1 MSKPMNK
8 PMAKPMSH
16 ETAQKNL
23 VALAAGSLT
32 EQQEGSLGA
41 HLQTCSECSQQLE
54 TWQRLTQSL
63 RRIPETTPTPA
74 RLARIA
80 ALARARREEVIALR
94 WDRLVL
100 TGLVLF
106 GWTLS
111 LVTLQG
117 IWTANQWLAEWTG
130 WGAMANPVV
139 PVLFWL
145 VFTWMAALGLLPFLR
160 EHKNSMQENV
170 R

>member
-1 MSKPMNK
+1 MSKPMN
-8 PMAKPMSH
+8 H

-23 VALAAGSLT
+23 VALVAGNLPERTESSLRT
-32 EQQEGSLGA
+32 
-41 HLQTCSECSQQLE
+41 HLQSCSECSRQLE
-54 TWQRLTQSL
+54 VWQRLTQSL

-80 ALARARREEVIALR
+80 ALARARREEVILQR
-94 WDRLVL
+94 QNRLVL

-111 LVTLQG
+111 LLTLRG
-117 IWTANQWLAEWTG
+117 VWTANQWLAGWTG
-130 WGAMANPVV
+130 WTAIDNPWT
-139 PVLFWL
+139 PVLLWL
-145 VFTWMAALGLLPFLR
+145 TLTWMAALALLPLLR
-160 EHKNSMQENV
+160 EHKTSLQENI